1 MSNAQSPIVSAQTQ
15 SPKLFAG
22 HAQAMGRLGVHELR
36 NAAYTGAN
44 VAASGETGLYGTA
57 TPQEVHEQQM
67 SVEPSPLESA
77 LQRARKRLQ
86 TTCPTQRPTQQP

>member
-1 MSNAQSPIVSAQTQ
+1 MSNPQSSIVSAQTQ

-22 HAQAMGRLGVHELR
+22 HAQAMGRLGWHELR

-57 TPQEVHEQQM
+57 TPQEVHEQRM
-67 SVEPSPLESA
+67 SIEPSPLESA
-77 LQRARKRLQ
+77 LQRASERQQ
-86 TTCPTQRPTQQP
+86 TAAPTQRPTQQP